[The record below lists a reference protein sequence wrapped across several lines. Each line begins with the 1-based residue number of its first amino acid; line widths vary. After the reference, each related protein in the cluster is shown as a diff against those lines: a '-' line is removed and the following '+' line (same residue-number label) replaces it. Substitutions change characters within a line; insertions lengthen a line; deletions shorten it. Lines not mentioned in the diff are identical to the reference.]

1 MCTPAG
7 RAVPLPLALA
17 LLLCAPPAAPQLVA
31 DSTFTVEGFLQ
42 QDHQS
47 GGWTIVVPLPVE
59 ALGVR
64 TFVLALV
71 GRTDRWSR
79 LRNRYVEARGRVSRS
94 PGGVAP
100 GMQIDVDHM
109 RDVDPPG
116 TAQKTIDHGVGLRLR
131 ITVSVIPNRFAWRDA
146 HERATGVNPLV
157 LYTILSQ
164 QAGPV
169 LVEKPANDLLCVR
182 VTHVGDG
189 AVWDSTLQVHR
200 RSASTFIVEPGG
212 VFRDAMQ
219 LPEAAAPRQG
229 RYLARVGICETADYD
244 VTAQFEVH

>member
-1 MCTPAG
+1 MRPACG
-7 RAVPLPLALA
+7 A
-17 LLLCAPPAAPQLVA
+17 LLVACVLCAPPAATQQLA
-31 DSTFTVEGFLQ
+31 DSTLAVEGFLQ
-42 QDHQS
+42 QNHQS
-47 GGWTIVVPLPVE
+47 GAWTIVVPLPVE

-71 GRTDRWSR
+71 GRADRWSR

-94 PGGVAP
+94 PQGVAP
-100 GMQIDVDHM
+100 GMQFEVDRM

-116 TAQKTIDHGVGLRLR
+116 TAQKTIDHGVGLRVR
-131 ITVSVIPNRFAWRDA
+131 VTVSVIPNRFAWRDA
-146 HERATGVNPLV
+146 HGRATGVNPLV

-164 QAGPV
+164 QAGQV

-182 VTHVGDG
+182 VQHVGDG
-189 AVWDSTLQVHR
+189 AEWDSTSQIHR
-200 RSASTFIVEPGG
+200 RSASTFLVEPGG

-229 RYLARVGICETADYD
+229 LYLARVGVCETADYD
-244 VTAQFEVH
+244 VMAEFEVH